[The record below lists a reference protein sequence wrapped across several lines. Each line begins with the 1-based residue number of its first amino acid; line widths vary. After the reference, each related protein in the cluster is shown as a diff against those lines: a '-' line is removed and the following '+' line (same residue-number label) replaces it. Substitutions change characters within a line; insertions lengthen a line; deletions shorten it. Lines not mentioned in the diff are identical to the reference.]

1 MYNITIS
8 DEMAFPSIHQ
18 TTVGEVTECAICTET
33 MVDPKSLP
41 CFHTYCFKCLD
52 RLWNDKQP
60 GESVPCPLCR
70 TEFVIPVD
78 GVSNLPRNFFVEKLL
93 EAQRLSNTEN
103 VGVMCDMCSQN
114 EEDGDG
120 VSVGE
125 KFCVDCQ
132 QNMCQKCFKYHNSM
146 RITKTHRVYSLENKP
161 DGMELMHF
169 PERHCDQHKPEQ
181 IKIFCTECEVAACML
196 CFMTQHN
203 GHKCSDIQQV
213 ADKLKIQMQKDIDET
228 RKLVIDVSDRTENL
242 QKLLTDFMAKITNTE
257 AMIKEQG
264 GELKKVVNMHV
275 RDLLRDLCAEKTKK
289 MKEIE
294 NIKEEL
300 MVQKISFESFI
311 KYSEKLLEKAVPA
324 DIATEAGNL
333 NARADTLKK
342 LKRIRIGNQLEVS
355 FVPSDL
361 LIPALNRKGESNTIG
376 TIKVDGNVTRELLF
390 IFICVKNNF

>member
-1 MYNITIS
+1 
-8 DEMAFPSIHQ
+8 MATPSILQ

-41 CFHTYCFKCLD
+41 CIHTYCFKCLD

-132 QNMCQKCFKYHNSM
+132 QNMCQRCFRCHSSIKSL
-146 RITKTHRVYSLENKP
+146 KTHRVYSLENKP
-161 DGMELMHF
+161 DMVNLMHF
-169 PERHCDQHKPEQ
+169 PERHCDQHKQEQ
-181 IKIFCTECEVAACML
+181 IKIFCAECEVAACVL

-203 GHKCSDIQQV
+203 GHKCSDIEQV
-213 ADKLKIQMQKDIDET
+213 ADKLKKRMQQDIDET
-228 RKLVIDVSDRTENL
+228 KNIVIDISDQTKNL
-242 QKLLTDFMAKITNTE
+242 QKLLADFMAKITNTE
-257 AMIKEQG
+257 ARIKEKG
-264 GELKKVVNMHV
+264 EELKKVVDMHV
-275 RDLLRDLCAEKTKK
+275 TDLLQGLFAEKTKK
-289 MKEIE
+289 IKEIE

-300 MVQKISFESFI
+300 MVQKISLESFI
-311 KYSEKLLEKAVPA
+311 KYSEKILEKAVSA
-324 DIATEAGNL
+324 DIATEVGNL
-333 NARADTLKK
+333 NARAKTLKK
-342 LKRIRIGNQLEVS
+342 MEKIRIGNQLEVS
-355 FVPSDL
+355 FVPSSL
-361 LIPALNRKGESNTIG
+361 HFPALNLKFENNLIG
-376 TIKVDGNVTRELLF
+376 KIKVGGTVVRELLF
-390 IFICVKNNF
+390 KMHQYVVLLSN